1 MSEQRN
7 RKHKGK
13 LNVNFRNKKL
23 SNQNETVEYKAY
35 RLKALNLNRELQ
47 KLQNLN
53 NGDFDH
59 KSRQGLTSMQDKSMA
74 QCFNYLEY

>member
-35 RLKALNLNRELQ
+35 RLKSIELEQRTLEITKLKQWRLRPQ
-47 KLQNLN
+47 K
-53 NGDFDH
+53 
-59 KSRQGLTSMQDKSMA
+59 
-74 QCFNYLEY
+74 